1 MKIYF
6 CRMDTHRTQGMRR
19 RMVEE
24 LQKKGL
30 TDEKVASALLKIPR
44 HQFLDKAFLE
54 FAYED
59 KAFQIGAGQTISHP
73 STVGMQSQFL
83 QVEKRMKV
91 LEIGTGC
98 GYQTAVLCEMGAK
111 VYSIERQR
119 ELHLK
124 AKAILS
130 KLGYRANLYY
140 DDGFKGKE
148 AFAPFDRIIVTCG
161 APHVPESL
169 KKQLKI
175 GGLMVIP
182 VGNSVQ
188 DMIVLKKNEDGF
200 SEENKGEYRFVPMLE
215 DKNE

>member
-1 MKIYF
+1 
-6 CRMDTHRTQGMRR
+6 MDSHRTQGLRR
-19 RMVEE
+19 RMVDSLKE
-24 LQKKGL
+24 KGL
-30 TDEKVASALLKIPR
+30 TDERVIAALLRIPR

-54 FAYED
+54 YAYED

-73 STVGMQSQFL
+73 STVGMQSQL
-83 QVEKRMKV
+83 LDIEKRMKV

-98 GYQTAVLCEMGAK
+98 GYQTAVLCELGAK

-124 AKAILS
+124 AKSTLN

-161 APHVPESL
+161 APYIPDSL
-169 KKQLKI
+169 KDQLKV
-175 GGLMVIP
+175 GGIMVIP
-182 VGNSVQ
+182 VGEKVQ
-188 DMIVLKKNEDGF
+188 EMHVLKKNENGF
-200 SEENKGEYRFVPMLE
+200 SEETWGEYKFVPMLE
-215 DKNE
+215 SKNE